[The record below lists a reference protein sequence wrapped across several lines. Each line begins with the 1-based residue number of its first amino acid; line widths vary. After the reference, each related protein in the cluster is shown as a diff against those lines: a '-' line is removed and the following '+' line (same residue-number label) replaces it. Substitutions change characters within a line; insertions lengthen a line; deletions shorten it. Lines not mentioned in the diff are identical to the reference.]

1 MLSMRGPL
9 QGCEKG
15 LGGTEILDRVTGPSC
30 LFGTGLLPGYGTSH
44 VETRKVLANEGKSV
58 MDAQIPLARR

>member
-1 MLSMRGPL
+1 MLSMLGSL

-15 LGGTEILDRVTGPSC
+15 LGVHRNPGQGDWPSC
-30 LFGTGLLPGYGTSH
+30 LSGTGLLPGYGTSH
-44 VETRKVLANEGKSV
+44 VEARKVLANEGKSV